1 MELKKISL
9 ENIRSYTSSTID
21 FPLGSVLLSG
31 DIGSGKSSILHAI
44 DFALF
49 GIRKGDLSGASLLRS
64 GEKKGFVELSFKID
78 NKEITIKRTLKR
90 EKETVVQDSGSI
102 IINSKKEDLSPIELK
117 QKVIELLNYPK
128 ESLTKSKSLIYHYT
142 VYTPQEEVKQILLGD
157 KEIRINTLRKIFGI
171 DKYQRISDNTKI
183 LLGLIKDKK
192 KELQAKVTDID
203 SKISLKGQLSQKTQ
217 ILKEDLESLSQK
229 VNENYILIEQ
239 KENQLLEIQDSV
251 KQHIKDKSDLE
262 LIHSK
267 IDSKTREIKSL
278 DQNILYLRIQDIP
291 QEQKDTVSLLESL
304 SSNKKDQEIIQK
316 QIDGINYEITKSNL
330 DKLNSENIIKNIEN
344 IKKCPVCFQDVDEN
358 HKHEVINPHTQLI
371 QKTQDSLKDLQKT
384 LLELKLNQE
393 NLNKKH
399 SDISDQIKNIGLE
412 NYQIQSNNEKKQQK
426 IIYEKNLKQA
436 KQDLDILEQNLKQAQ
451 QKVLSG
457 TDIEQQYFTQ
467 KFHLQN
473 LQKIQREIEIK
484 FNTQKVTLQQ
494 FSEQI
499 DKLQQEIEILNKIS
513 EKIKKIEGIY
523 NFLDSDFLNIIADIE
538 KNVML
543 RVHSDFSSL
552 FERWFEILVDP
563 QNLQVKL
570 DEEFSPIIEQN
581 GYVLDYDYLSG
592 GEKTAVALAYRLA
605 LNQVINNLLSTI
617 KTKDLIILDEPTD
630 GFSSEQLDRLRVLFE
645 ELNIKQTILVSHEP
659 KIESFVQT
667 VIRLS
672 KKDHSTTLI

>member
-316 QIDGINYEITKSNL
+316 QIDGINYEITKSQL
-330 DKLNSENIIKNIEN
+330 DKLNSE
-344 IKKCPVCFQDVDEN
+344 
-358 HKHEVINPHTQLI
+358 
-371 QKTQDSLKDLQKT
+371 
-384 LLELKLNQE
+384 
-393 NLNKKH
+393 
-399 SDISDQIKNIGLE
+399 
-412 NYQIQSNNEKKQQK
+412 
-426 IIYEKNLKQA
+426 
-436 KQDLDILEQNLKQAQ
+436 
-451 QKVLSG
+451 
-457 TDIEQQYFTQ
+457 
-467 KFHLQN
+467 
-473 LQKIQREIEIK
+473 
-484 FNTQKVTLQQ
+484 
-494 FSEQI
+494 
-499 DKLQQEIEILNKIS
+499 
-513 EKIKKIEGIY
+513 
-523 NFLDSDFLNIIADIE
+523 
-538 KNVML
+538 
-543 RVHSDFSSL
+543 
-552 FERWFEILVDP
+552 
-563 QNLQVKL
+563 
-570 DEEFSPIIEQN
+570 
-581 GYVLDYDYLSG
+581 
-592 GEKTAVALAYRLA
+592 
-605 LNQVINNLLSTI
+605 
-617 KTKDLIILDEPTD
+617 
-630 GFSSEQLDRLRVLFE
+630 
-645 ELNIKQTILVSHEP
+645 
-659 KIESFVQT
+659 
-667 VIRLS
+667 
-672 KKDHSTTLI
+672 